1 MAEANEKTC
10 FVVMP
15 MSDGGDGYPPGHW
28 DLVYDELFVPACG
41 EAGFK
46 VDRADSNKNTAL
58 IMADVLRRLH
68 KADLV
73 LCDLSGLRPNVMFE
87 LGLRQAFDQPVV
99 LALDE
104 RTTRP
109 FDTSQLRDVPYDS
122 SLRVDLVRERI
133 DELAEALKET
143 YAKRATGEFS
153 LVRLLEI
160 GVAQP
165 AQPAGED
172 AVQRAISGALDRLT
186 AEVSSLKSAVTFG
199 AQGPQGLSGAY
210 GLTGTG
216 GPTGM
221 TGPQGPL
228 TLYSSGPPAFGNVP
242 SKFGYSG
249 ILKPGTPKDAPPKN
263 VPTDASKK

>member
-15 MSDGGDGYPPGHW
+15 MSDGGDYPVGHW
-28 DLVYDELFVPACG
+28 DLVYDELFVPACA
-41 EAGFK
+41 EAGFE

-58 IMADVLRRLH
+58 IIADVLRRLH
-68 KADLV
+68 KADMV
-73 LCDLSGLRPNVMFE
+73 LCDLSSLRPNVMFE

-99 LALDE
+99 LARDE

-133 DELAEALKET
+133 DGLAEALKET
-143 YAKRATGEFS
+143 YANRATGEFS
-153 LVRLLEI
+153 LVRLLAI

-165 AQPAGED
+165 ARPAGED
-172 AVQRAISGALDRLT
+172 AVQRAIFGALDRLA
-186 AEVSSLKSAVTFG
+186 AEVSSLKSAVTMG
-199 AQGPQGLSGAY
+199 PQGPQGLSGAY
-210 GLTGTG
+210 GLTAAG

-228 TLYSSGPPAFGNVP
+228 TLYAAGAPAP
-242 SKFGYSG
+242 SKFGFSRV
-249 ILKPGTPKDAPPKN
+249 LRPGAPKDAPPES
-263 VPTDASKK
+263 VPTKDAPPKK